1 MLLKT
6 GKARKVSSVLTALVL
21 LGAAEV
27 DPGASTVV
35 CAGVVLDGSVFL
47 NRMSFLQ
54 RKC

>member
-6 GKARKVSSVLTALVL
+6 GKTEKVSSVLTAVVL
-21 LGAAEV
+21 SGAAKV
-27 DPGASTVV
+27 DPGASTPV